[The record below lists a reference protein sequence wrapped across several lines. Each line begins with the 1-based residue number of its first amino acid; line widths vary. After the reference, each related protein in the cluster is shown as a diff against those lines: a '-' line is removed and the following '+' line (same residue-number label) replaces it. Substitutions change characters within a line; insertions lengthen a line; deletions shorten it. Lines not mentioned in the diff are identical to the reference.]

1 MLSNTEISKIKHA
14 IETHDLSDE
23 DYELLDD
30 IIYEYCQYRRCGS
43 PEDCEQRK
51 EWMEMSYEDIRMNFN
66 STIKALRQEVSDIR
80 DQYCNKKP
88 PKKQAGRPRK
98 KKETEN

>member
-30 IIYEYCQYRRCGS
+30 IVYEYCQYRRCGS

-51 EWMEMSYEDIRMNFN
+51 EWMEMSYEDIRKSFN
-66 STIKALRQEVSDIR
+66 ETLDALRSEVRNIR
-80 DQYCNKKP
+80 RESQITKRVVKKSY
-88 PKKQAGRPRK
+88 KSRK
-98 KKETEN
+98 

>member
-51 EWMEMSYEDIRMNFN
+51 EWMEMSYEDIRKSFN
-66 STIKALRQEVSDIR
+66 ETLDALRSEVRNIR
-80 DQYCNKKP
+80 RESQITKRVVKKSY
-88 PKKQAGRPRK
+88 KARK
-98 KKETEN
+98 

>member
-51 EWMEMSYEDIRMNFN
+51 EWMEMSYEDIRKSFN
-66 STIKALRQEVSDIR
+66 ETLDALRSEVRNIR
-80 DQYCNKKP
+80 RESQITKKSG
-88 PKKQAGRPRK
+88 KKSYKSRK
-98 KKETEN
+98 

>member
-51 EWMEMSYEDIRMNFN
+51 EWMEMSYEDIRKSFN
-66 STIKALRQEVSDIR
+66 ETLDALRSEVRNIR
-80 DQYCNKKP
+80 RESQITK
-88 PKKQAGRPRK
+88 RVVK
-98 KKETEN
+98 KKL

>member
-23 DYELLDD
+23 DYELIDD

-51 EWMEMSYEDIRMNFN
+51 EWMEMSYEDIRKSFN
-66 STIKALRQEVSDIR
+66 ETLDALRSEVRNIR
-80 DQYCNKKP
+80 RESQISKRVVKKSY
-88 PKKQAGRPRK
+88 KSRK
-98 KKETEN
+98 

>member
-14 IETHDLSDE
+14 IETHDLSGE
-23 DYELLDD
+23 DYKLLDD

-51 EWMEMSYEDIRMNFN
+51 EWMEMSIEDIRKSFN
-66 STIKALRQEVSDIR
+66 ETLEALRAEVRDIR
-80 DQYCNKKP
+80 RESQIAKRIVKKSY
-88 PKKQAGRPRK
+88 KSRK
-98 KKETEN
+98 

>member
-43 PEDCEQRK
+43 PEDCEQRR
-51 EWMEMSYEDIRMNFN
+51 EWMEMSYEDIRKSFN
-66 STIKALRQEVSDIR
+66 ETLDALRSEVRNIR
-80 DQYCNKKP
+80 RESQITKRVVKKSY
-88 PKKQAGRPRK
+88 KSRK
-98 KKETEN
+98 

>member
-1 MLSNTEISKIKHA
+1 MFSNTEISKIKHA
-14 IETHDLSDE
+14 IDTHDLSDE

-51 EWMEMSYEDIRMNFN
+51 EWMEMSYEDIRKSFN
-66 STIKALRQEVSDIR
+66 ETLDALRSEVRNIR
-80 DQYCNKKP
+80 RESQITKRVVKKSY
-88 PKKQAGRPRK
+88 KSRK
-98 KKETEN
+98 

>member
-51 EWMEMSYEDIRMNFN
+51 EWMEMSYEDIRKSFN
-66 STIKALRQEVSDIR
+66 ETLDALRSEVRNIR
-80 DQYCNKKP
+80 RESQITKRVVKKSY
-88 PKKQAGRPRK
+88 KSRK
-98 KKETEN
+98 